1 MSVAATY
8 SADGS
13 CYFVFCWGFFV
24 IIISR
29 LQHIKTFELA
39 LAKSQGLKESTAN
52 DDVK

>member
-1 MSVAATY
+1 MDPATLFSV
-8 SADGS
+8 G
-13 CYFVFCWGFFV
+13 FFFV

-29 LQHIKTFELA
+29 LQRIKTFELA